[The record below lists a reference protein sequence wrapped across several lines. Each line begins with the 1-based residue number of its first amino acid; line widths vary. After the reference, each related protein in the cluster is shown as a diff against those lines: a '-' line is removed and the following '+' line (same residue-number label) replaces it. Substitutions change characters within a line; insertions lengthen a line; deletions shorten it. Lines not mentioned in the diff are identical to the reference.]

1 MTLRLIFL
9 LFTFT
14 LPIYTTELIFK
25 SGDAFI
31 CDVVEEND
39 RILKIKFKDKMYDI
53 PKSEI
58 QMRDNKKTGT
68 HKEYTLSTIQL
79 LDGTIVKGN
88 IAEETE
94 AKFYPV

>member
-1 MTLRLIFL
+1 
-9 LFTFT
+9 
-14 LPIYTTELIFK
+14 
-25 SGDAFI
+25 
-31 CDVVEEND
+31 
-39 RILKIKFKDKMYDI
+39 MYEI